1 MPFKSEAQRR
11 LFHVKADKGEI
22 PEATVSEWE
31 HATKNKSKLPM
42 HVAKTAYASGVQCA
56 LQKLGFTDPEDL
68 PGFLAKKR
76 RLQLNRLYSLNAET
90 GLPAGG
96 LLEGPDNAR

>member
-1 MPFKSEAQRR
+1 M
-11 LFHVKADKGEI
+11 
-22 PEATVSEWE
+22 
-31 HATKNKSKLPM
+31 HA
-42 HVAKTAYASGVQCA
+42 AKTAYTHGALHA

-76 RLQLNRLYSLNAET
+76 RLQLNRLYRLNAET

-96 LLEGPDNAR
+96 LLEGPDDAR